1 MRPGKR
7 KDMKE
12 KILEILTD
20 IDDSVDY
27 ENETALVDD
36 QILDSFALITLIG
49 ELEDAFGIRITTVDM
64 VPENMNSVDAIAAM
78 VARLQG

>member
-1 MRPGKR
+1 
-7 KDMKE
+7 MKE